1 MTVTAE
7 KVKDLVTDLV
17 RKFTHQALKGVA
29 DWADNYPAENGEHRR
44 ALRQLGS
51 AARAVGRFH

>member
-1 MTVTAE
+1 MILKFSE
-7 KVKDLVTDLV
+7 VKDFVTDLV
-17 RKFTHQALKGVA
+17 RKFTSQALDGVA

-51 AARAVGRFH
+51 ACRAVGRFH